1 MGTVKFPGAG
11 TVGLLMISRFE
22 GMRGQNGYQKSEGQ
36 SIMVPLR
43 GAVTFHQIQQT
54 EGELTERESG

>member
-1 MGTVKFPGAG
+1 MGTVKVPGAG
-11 TVGLLMISRFE
+11 TGAVSDFWSE

-36 SIMVPLR
+36 SIMAPLR

-54 EGELTERESG
+54 EGELTGRESG